1 MEDDREGDIRVPLVS
16 FLFCLCLITGGIFL
30 ALYVFVP
37 NLSQPWYPVAAFAL
51 IGLPWLF
58 WLLTYIYACMKGC
71 FGAREGGAVDSRQ
84 ISRRQTTRNV
94 SNSAS
99 AAAAMQNH
107 SDGGGGGNQQSGG
120 VNSSVASSRESE
132 MPLTY
137 SV

>member
-1 MEDDREGDIRVPLVS
+1 MEDDREGDIRVPLIS

-37 NLSQPWYPVAAFAL
+37 NLSQPWYPVAAFVL

-58 WLLTYIYACMKGC
+58 WLLTYVYTCMKGC
-71 FGAREGGAVDSRQ
+71 FGGREGGAVDSRQ
-84 ISRRQTTRNV
+84 ISRRPTTRNV
-94 SNSAS
+94 SNSNPAS
-99 AAAAMQNH
+99 PAMQNH
-107 SDGGGGGNQQSGG
+107 GNGGGDNQQSGG